1 MRQIGI
7 NLHAK
12 RGLDVDTYAGRVKA
26 LGFDTVF
33 TGVAKTE
40 AEQMALA
47 ESFAKHGLIYE
58 NLHAPF
64 GHINDIWYDC
74 EGGEAMISELLI
86 SVDRCAAAGAPIL
99 VVHLSSGIK
108 APQISDIGRA
118 RFTSLVEHAARKGV
132 TIAFE
137 NQRKVA
143 NIAWAFEN
151 FESCDN
157 VGFCW
162 DCGHEACFTPGREY
176 MPLFGHKLVCTHIH
190 DNFKEFNG
198 DAHLIPFDGKIDFN
212 RFAELI
218 NKYEYKGPLTL
229 EVIAGNSNLYD
240 DISVDAYLEKAAEAI
255 KKLRAMVDGE

>member
-12 RGLDVDTYAGRVKA
+12 SGLDAFTYAKRIKE
-26 LGFDTVF
+26 LGFDTIF
-33 TGVAKTE
+33 TGVAASDEGQLK
-40 AEQMALA
+40 LA
-47 ESFAKHGLIYE
+47 EAFAANGLIYE

-64 GHINDIWYDC
+64 SHINDIWFDC
-74 EGGEAMISELLI
+74 EGGEAMISELLT
-86 SVDRCAAAGAPIL
+86 SVDRCALAGAPIL

-118 RFTSLVEHAARKGV
+118 RFETLVEHAAAKGV

-162 DCGHEACFTPGREY
+162 DCGHEACFTLGREY
-176 MPLFGHKLVCTHIH
+176 MPLFGRKLVCTHIH
-190 DNFKEFNG
+190 DNFKVFNG
-198 DAHLIPFDGKIDFN
+198 DAHLIPFDGKIN
-212 RFAELI
+212 YERFAELI

-229 EVIAGNSNLYD
+229 EVIAANSDLYGD
-240 DISVDAYLEKAAEAI
+240 YKVDEYLEKAALAI
-255 KKLRAMVDGE
+255 KKLRVMVDGE